1 MSAEWEMSRIALIR
15 ARSRA
20 TWQRIKRLLLS
31 KAAAAAAITP
41 RRRQAGRQ
49 GTKTGLEQ
57 VGGRKKKK
65 EKKEGRIEE
74 PRKSSGLIR
83 LVLLT
88 GVLYAVTLV

>member
-41 RRRQAGRQ
+41 PTEAGRQ
-49 GTKTGLEQ
+49 TGTKTGLEQ

-65 EKKEGRIEE
+65 GKKEG
-74 PRKSSGLIR
+74 G
-83 LVLLT
+83 
-88 GVLYAVTLV
+88 

>member
-41 RRRQAGRQ
+41 RRRQT

-65 EKKEGRIEE
+65 EKNEGRIEE

>member
-41 RRRQAGRQ
+41 RRRQT